1 MLGLIYAHGTAG
13 GAMAWG
19 LRALSGQSDPC
30 DRLWGSDGSIE
41 LLLPGRWW
49 RPGGGEGDP
58 QVVDDLVDDRVV
70 GDEGNDLHLGAAGR
84 TDEGISLVDLPN
96 KFSPTG

>member
-49 RPGGGEGDP
+49 RPGG
-58 QVVDDLVDDRVV
+58 
-70 GDEGNDLHLGAAGR
+70 
-84 TDEGISLVDLPN
+84 
-96 KFSPTG
+96 